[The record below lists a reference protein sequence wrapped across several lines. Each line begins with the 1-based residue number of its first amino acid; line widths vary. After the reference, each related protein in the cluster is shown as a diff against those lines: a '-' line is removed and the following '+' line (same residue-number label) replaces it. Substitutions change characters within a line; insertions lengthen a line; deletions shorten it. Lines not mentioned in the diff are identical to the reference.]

1 MHHPEICNIV
11 RILDDYFLL
20 LDPESRCTIQGR
32 KADGGNDDSV
42 FIRRD
47 LKNGYLEV
55 EIDGNDKD
63 DDRVQIRYYRS
74 GSQRQWDL
82 RESVSDDNF
91 SLGAVRKV
99 VRQVVLFDAQPP
111 EPDENDRQVQSWM
124 KE

>member
-32 KADGGNDDSV
+32 KSDRGSEDSV
-42 FIRRD
+42 FVRRD

-55 EIDGNDKD
+55 EMNGEDKD
-63 DDRVQIRYYRS
+63 DDSVLVRYYRS
-74 GSQRQWDL
+74 GSQNSWDL
-82 RESVSDDNF
+82 YESVSDDDFN
-91 SLGAVRKV
+91 LGAVRKAI
-99 VRQVVLFDAQPP
+99 RKIVLFDAQPP
-111 EPDENDRQVQSWM
+111 EPDENDRRVQSWM